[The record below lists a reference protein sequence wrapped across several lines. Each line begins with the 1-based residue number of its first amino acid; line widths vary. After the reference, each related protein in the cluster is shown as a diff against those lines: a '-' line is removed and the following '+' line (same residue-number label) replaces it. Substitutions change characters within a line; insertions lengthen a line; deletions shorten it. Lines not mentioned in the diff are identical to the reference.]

1 MERLTAKRVNGIKSG
16 YWSPAKKDEL
26 VQRLGK
32 YEDTGMEPEELQ
44 KTKEGQKRCRQAR
57 QKKQIS
63 EEIKQAVLRQAEQQL
78 NDGRVE
84 AILVC
89 MTLVLHQ
96 EFGFGRERCLRAL
109 RAVDQMVRPWIE
121 GEENLDG
128 IRQKVIDQVG
138 IDIKC

>member
-1 MERLTAKRVNGIKSG
+1 MNRAE
-16 YWSPAKKDEL
+16 
-26 VQRLGK
+26 
-32 YEDTGMEPEELQ
+32 
-44 KTKEGQKRCRQAR
+44 RCRQAR
-57 QKKQIS
+57 QKKRIS
-63 EEIKQAVLRQAEQQL
+63 DEIKQAVLRQAEQQL

-121 GEENLDG
+121 GEENLDE

>member
-1 MERLTAKRVNGIKSG
+1 MNRAE
-16 YWSPAKKDEL
+16 
-26 VQRLGK
+26 
-32 YEDTGMEPEELQ
+32 
-44 KTKEGQKRCRQAR
+44 RCRQAR

-63 EEIKQAVLRQAEQQL
+63 DEIKHAVLRQAEQQL

-121 GEENLDG
+121 GEENLDE

>member
-1 MERLTAKRVNGIKSG
+1 MNRAE
-16 YWSPAKKDEL
+16 
-26 VQRLGK
+26 
-32 YEDTGMEPEELQ
+32 
-44 KTKEGQKRCRQAR
+44 RCRQAR

-63 EEIKQAVLRQAEQQL
+63 DEIKQAVLRQAEQQL

-89 MTLVLHQ
+89 MTLLLHQ

-121 GEENLDG
+121 GEENLDE

>member
-1 MERLTAKRVNGIKSG
+1 MNRAERR
-16 YWSPAKKDEL
+16 
-26 VQRLGK
+26 
-32 YEDTGMEPEELQ
+32 
-44 KTKEGQKRCRQAR
+44 RQAR

-63 EEIKQAVLRQAEQQL
+63 EEIKQSVLRQAEQQL

-84 AILVC
+84 AILAC

-121 GEENLDG
+121 GEENLDE

-138 IDIKC
+138 IDIRC

>member
-1 MERLTAKRVNGIKSG
+1 MNRAE
-16 YWSPAKKDEL
+16 
-26 VQRLGK
+26 
-32 YEDTGMEPEELQ
+32 
-44 KTKEGQKRCRQAR
+44 RCRQAR

-63 EEIKQAVLRQAEQQL
+63 DEIKQAVLRQAEKQL

-121 GEENLDG
+121 GEENLDE

>member
-1 MERLTAKRVNGIKSG
+1 MNRAE
-16 YWSPAKKDEL
+16 
-26 VQRLGK
+26 
-32 YEDTGMEPEELQ
+32 
-44 KTKEGQKRCRQAR
+44 RCRQAR

-63 EEIKQAVLRQAEQQL
+63 DEIKKAVLRQAEQQL

-96 EFGFGRERCLRAL
+96 EFGFGQERCLRAL

-121 GEENLDG
+121 GEENLDE

>member
-1 MERLTAKRVNGIKSG
+1 MNRAE
-16 YWSPAKKDEL
+16 
-26 VQRLGK
+26 
-32 YEDTGMEPEELQ
+32 
-44 KTKEGQKRCRQAR
+44 RCRQAR

-63 EEIKQAVLRQAEQQL
+63 DEIKKAVLRQAEQQL

-109 RAVDQMVRPWIE
+109 QAVDQMVRPWIE
-121 GEENLDG
+121 GEENLDE

>member
-1 MERLTAKRVNGIKSG
+1 MSKSE
-16 YWSPAKKDEL
+16 YRHQNW
-26 VQRLGK
+26 
-32 YEDTGMEPEELQ
+32 
-44 KTKEGQKRCRQAR
+44 
-57 QKKQIS
+57 QKKQLND
-63 EEIKQAVLRQAEQQL
+63 EIKQAVLRQAEKQL

-89 MTLVLHQ
+89 VTLVLHQ

-109 RAVDQMVRPWIE
+109 RAVDQMVRPWID
-121 GEENLDG
+121 GEDNLDE

>member
-1 MERLTAKRVNGIKSG
+1 MNRAE
-16 YWSPAKKDEL
+16 
-26 VQRLGK
+26 
-32 YEDTGMEPEELQ
+32 
-44 KTKEGQKRCRQAR
+44 RCRQAR

-63 EEIKQAVLRQAEQQL
+63 DEIKQAVLRQAEQQL

-121 GEENLDG
+121 GEENLDE

-138 IDIKC
+138 IDIEC

>member
-1 MERLTAKRVNGIKSG
+1 MNRAE
-16 YWSPAKKDEL
+16 
-26 VQRLGK
+26 
-32 YEDTGMEPEELQ
+32 
-44 KTKEGQKRCRQAR
+44 RCRQAR

-63 EEIKQAVLRQAEQQL
+63 DEIKKAVLRQAEKQL

-121 GEENLDG
+121 GEENLDE

>member
-1 MERLTAKRVNGIKSG
+1 MNRAE
-16 YWSPAKKDEL
+16 
-26 VQRLGK
+26 
-32 YEDTGMEPEELQ
+32 
-44 KTKEGQKRCRQAR
+44 RCRQAR

-63 EEIKQAVLRQAEQQL
+63 DEIKKAVLRQAEQQL

-96 EFGFGRERCLRAL
+96 EFGFGRERCLRAQ

-121 GEENLDG
+121 GEENLDE

>member
-1 MERLTAKRVNGIKSG
+1 MNRAERR
-16 YWSPAKKDEL
+16 
-26 VQRLGK
+26 
-32 YEDTGMEPEELQ
+32 
-44 KTKEGQKRCRQAR
+44 RQAR

-63 EEIKQAVLRQAEQQL
+63 DEIKKAVLRQAEQQL

-96 EFGFGRERCLRAL
+96 EFGFGRERYLRAL

-121 GEENLDG
+121 GEENLDE

-138 IDIKC
+138 IDIRC

>member
-1 MERLTAKRVNGIKSG
+1 MNRAE
-16 YWSPAKKDEL
+16 
-26 VQRLGK
+26 
-32 YEDTGMEPEELQ
+32 
-44 KTKEGQKRCRQAR
+44 RCRQAR

-63 EEIKQAVLRQAEQQL
+63 DEIKQAVLRQAEQQL

-96 EFGFGRERCLRAL
+96 EFGFGRERCPRAL
-109 RAVDQMVRPWIE
+109 RAVDQMVRPWVE
-121 GEENLDG
+121 GEENLDE

>member
-1 MERLTAKRVNGIKSG
+1 MNRAERR
-16 YWSPAKKDEL
+16 
-26 VQRLGK
+26 
-32 YEDTGMEPEELQ
+32 
-44 KTKEGQKRCRQAR
+44 RQAR

-63 EEIKQAVLRQAEQQL
+63 EEIKQSVLRQAEQQP

-96 EFGFGRERCLRAL
+96 EFGFGQERCLRAL
-109 RAVDQMVRPWIE
+109 RAVDKMVRPWIE
-121 GEENLDG
+121 GEDDLNG

-138 IDIKC
+138 IDIRC

>member
-1 MERLTAKRVNGIKSG
+1 MNRAE
-16 YWSPAKKDEL
+16 
-26 VQRLGK
+26 
-32 YEDTGMEPEELQ
+32 
-44 KTKEGQKRCRQAR
+44 RCRQAR

-63 EEIKQAVLRQAEQQL
+63 DEIKKAVLRQAEQQL

-121 GEENLDG
+121 GEENLDE

-138 IDIKC
+138 IDIRC

>member
-1 MERLTAKRVNGIKSG
+1 MNRAERR
-16 YWSPAKKDEL
+16 
-26 VQRLGK
+26 
-32 YEDTGMEPEELQ
+32 
-44 KTKEGQKRCRQAR
+44 RQAR

-63 EEIKQAVLRQAEQQL
+63 DEIKKAVLRQAEQQL

-121 GEENLDG
+121 GEENLDE

>member
-1 MERLTAKRVNGIKSG
+1 MNRAE
-16 YWSPAKKDEL
+16 
-26 VQRLGK
+26 
-32 YEDTGMEPEELQ
+32 
-44 KTKEGQKRCRQAR
+44 RCRQAR

-63 EEIKQAVLRQAEQQL
+63 DEIKKAVLRQAEQQL

-84 AILVC
+84 AILVG

-121 GEENLDG
+121 GEENLDE

>member
-1 MERLTAKRVNGIKSG
+1 MNRAE
-16 YWSPAKKDEL
+16 
-26 VQRLGK
+26 
-32 YEDTGMEPEELQ
+32 
-44 KTKEGQKRCRQAR
+44 RCRQAR

-63 EEIKQAVLRQAEQQL
+63 DEIKRAVLRQAEQQL

-121 GEENLDG
+121 GEENLDE

>member
-1 MERLTAKRVNGIKSG
+1 MNRAE
-16 YWSPAKKDEL
+16 
-26 VQRLGK
+26 
-32 YEDTGMEPEELQ
+32 
-44 KTKEGQKRCRQAR
+44 RCRQAR

-63 EEIKQAVLRQAEQQL
+63 DEIKQAVLRQAEQQL

-121 GEENLDG
+121 GEENLDE
-128 IRQKVIDQVG
+128 IRQKVIEQVG

>member
-1 MERLTAKRVNGIKSG
+1 MNRAE
-16 YWSPAKKDEL
+16 
-26 VQRLGK
+26 
-32 YEDTGMEPEELQ
+32 
-44 KTKEGQKRCRQAR
+44 RCRQAR

-63 EEIKQAVLRQAEQQL
+63 NEIKKAVLRQAEQQF

-89 MTLVLHQ
+89 MTLALHQ
-96 EFGFGRERCLRAL
+96 EFGFGRERCLRVL
-109 RAVDQMVRPWIE
+109 RAVDQMVGPWIE
-121 GEENLDG
+121 GEESLDE

>member
-1 MERLTAKRVNGIKSG
+1 MNRAE
-16 YWSPAKKDEL
+16 
-26 VQRLGK
+26 
-32 YEDTGMEPEELQ
+32 
-44 KTKEGQKRCRQAR
+44 RCRQAR

-63 EEIKQAVLRQAEQQL
+63 DEIKQAVLRQAEQQL

-96 EFGFGRERCLRAL
+96 EFGFGRERYLRAL

-121 GEENLDG
+121 GEENLDE

>member
-1 MERLTAKRVNGIKSG
+1 MNRAE
-16 YWSPAKKDEL
+16 
-26 VQRLGK
+26 
-32 YEDTGMEPEELQ
+32 
-44 KTKEGQKRCRQAR
+44 RCRQAR

-63 EEIKQAVLRQAEQQL
+63 DEIKQAVLRQAEQQL

-121 GEENLDG
+121 GEENLDE

>member
-1 MERLTAKRVNGIKSG
+1 MNRAE
-16 YWSPAKKDEL
+16 
-26 VQRLGK
+26 
-32 YEDTGMEPEELQ
+32 
-44 KTKEGQKRCRQAR
+44 RCRQAR

-63 EEIKQAVLRQAEQQL
+63 DEIKQAVLRQAEQQL

-121 GEENLDG
+121 GEENLDE

-138 IDIKC
+138 IDIRC

>member
-1 MERLTAKRVNGIKSG
+1 MNRAE
-16 YWSPAKKDEL
+16 
-26 VQRLGK
+26 
-32 YEDTGMEPEELQ
+32 
-44 KTKEGQKRCRQAR
+44 RCRQAR

-63 EEIKQAVLRQAEQQL
+63 DEIKKAVLRQAEQQL

-89 MTLVLHQ
+89 MTLVLHR

-121 GEENLDG
+121 GEENLDE

>member
-1 MERLTAKRVNGIKSG
+1 MNRAE
-16 YWSPAKKDEL
+16 
-26 VQRLGK
+26 
-32 YEDTGMEPEELQ
+32 
-44 KTKEGQKRCRQAR
+44 RCRQAR

-63 EEIKQAVLRQAEQQL
+63 DEIKQAVLRQAEQQL

-89 MTLVLHQ
+89 MTLVPHQ

-121 GEENLDG
+121 GEENLDE

>member
-1 MERLTAKRVNGIKSG
+1 MNRAE
-16 YWSPAKKDEL
+16 
-26 VQRLGK
+26 
-32 YEDTGMEPEELQ
+32 
-44 KTKEGQKRCRQAR
+44 RCRQAR

-63 EEIKQAVLRQAEQQL
+63 DEIKKAVLRQAEQQL

-121 GEENLDG
+121 GEENLDE

>member
-1 MERLTAKRVNGIKSG
+1 MNKAE
-16 YWSPAKKDEL
+16 
-26 VQRLGK
+26 
-32 YEDTGMEPEELQ
+32 
-44 KTKEGQKRCRQAR
+44 RCRQAR

-63 EEIKQAVLRQAEQQL
+63 DEIKKAVLRQAEQQL

-121 GEENLDG
+121 GEENLDE

>member
-1 MERLTAKRVNGIKSG
+1 MNRAE
-16 YWSPAKKDEL
+16 
-26 VQRLGK
+26 
-32 YEDTGMEPEELQ
+32 
-44 KTKEGQKRCRQAR
+44 RCRQAW

-63 EEIKQAVLRQAEQQL
+63 DEIKQAVLRQAEQQL

-96 EFGFGRERCLRAL
+96 EFEFGRERCLRAL

-121 GEENLDG
+121 GEENLDE

>member
-1 MERLTAKRVNGIKSG
+1 MNRAE
-16 YWSPAKKDEL
+16 
-26 VQRLGK
+26 
-32 YEDTGMEPEELQ
+32 
-44 KTKEGQKRCRQAR
+44 RCRQAR

-63 EEIKQAVLRQAEQQL
+63 DEIKKAVLRQAEQQL

-109 RAVDQMVRPWIE
+109 RAVDQMLRPWIE
-121 GEENLDG
+121 GEENLDE